1 MYNNSLVKY
10 VGNQYTGG
18 TLDWYFKMQNLNQS
32 NNKSS
37 ADQDLLENRV
47 IMGTNNIP
55 QYGPCYVVA
64 LFGVAQT
71 RVGKNMTP
79 EQVTTGIGYLIENKI
94 VDMEKGKE
102 YLVKNTVAIINYVL
116 DILGSDEKA
125 SALQL
130 GEITIINIDRVDY
143 FQF

>member
-1 MYNNSLVKY
+1 M
-10 VGNQYTGG
+10 
-18 TLDWYFKMQNLNQS
+18 
-32 NNKSS
+32 
-37 ADQDLLENRV
+37 
-47 IMGTNNIP
+47 
-55 QYGPCYVVA
+55 A

-79 EQVTTGIGYLIENKI
+79 EQVTTGIDYLIENKI